1 MLQDLNSSQLE
12 QALAYLAN
20 PEVLQ
25 PPQPLKHLN
34 QVEWFLLEQLL
45 NNLLE
50 EKQHSPVH

>member
-1 MLQDLNSSQLE
+1 MLQDLNNSQLE

-20 PEVLQ
+20 PEVES

-50 EKQHSPVH
+50 EKQQSPLH